1 MDTLNKDV
9 IRIIVRFLDNDSAR
23 MLTDMY
29 IQDDMRVACII
40 LNCVIDDLM
49 KERHQQFSEIMKM
62 PIPLVNE
69 IIKRIDKERKD
80 EKKEIDKM
88 RRKR

>member
-1 MDTLNKDV
+1 MGLHQKMFQDKIKNLMNKGSIDQNV
-9 IRIIVRFLDNDSAR
+9 
-23 MLTDMY
+23 
-29 IQDDMRVACII
+29 VAT
-40 LNCVIDDLM
+40 IDDLM

-69 IIKRIDKERKD
+69 ILKRIDKERKA
-80 EKKEIDKM
+80 EKAEADKM

>member
-1 MDTLNKDV
+1 MFQDKIKDLMGKGD
-9 IRIIVRFLDNDSAR
+9 IDQNIVA
-23 MLTDMY
+23 T
-29 IQDDMRVACII
+29 
-40 LNCVIDDLM
+40 IDDLM

-69 IIKRIDKERKD
+69 IIKRIDKERKT
-80 EKKEIDKM
+80 EKREMDKM